1 MSVSAIPFLG
11 TDDRPVPSSPNASDA
26 EIHPSREPLIWLLL
40 SDKTGD
46 NAQLMAVAEE
56 LPWAYQIKRVTVREP
71 YKLGKPKIAGSL
83 HHIDQ
88 AQSDALQPPWP
99 DLVIAIGR
107 RMSMVALWI
116 QEQSRGRTKIALL
129 GPPKGLAHRF
139 DLAVVSE
146 QYRQSRRANLLRIR
160 YPLQRVD
167 EAAISAEAEAW
178 RGEFAALPK
187 PLIAVMIGGLTKAV
201 RFDAAIARRLA
212 LDLVELL
219 AREGGSLVITTSR
232 RTPPEVTRIL
242 KDNLP
247 SDAIL
252 YDWSLTDG
260 RNPYRALLGLADR
273 FVVTSD
279 SLSMAM
285 EVARLGRPLAIYRL
299 PSSSWLAGRL
309 LARFTE
315 GNPERERAFRR
326 ILRPLT
332 AVAECFGFGHHRDLE
347 AIPRLLTRDG
357 FAVWFGESFKPAG
370 RRPPDELPLV
380 VERIVL
386 LIERQELK
394 EGPVT
399 LRSGEVT

>member
-1 MSVSAIPFLG
+1 MSASAIQFLG
-11 TDDRPVPSSPNASDA
+11 TEGRSVPSSPNARDGETSLSQA
-26 EIHPSREPLIWLLL
+26 PLIWLLL

-46 NAQLMAVAEE
+46 NAQLMAVAEQ
-56 LPWAYQIKRVTVREP
+56 LPWAYQIKHVAVREP

-83 HHIDQ
+83 HHVDQ

-116 QEQSRGRTKIALL
+116 QEQSKGRTKIALL

-146 QYRQSRRANLLRIR
+146 QYRQPRRANLLRIK
-160 YPLQRVD
+160 YPLQRID

-187 PLIAVMIGGLTKAV
+187 PLIAVMVGGLTKAV
-201 RFDAAIARRLA
+201 RFDAATARRLA
-212 LDLVELL
+212 RDLTELL
-219 AREGGSLVITTSR
+219 ARDGGSLVVTTSR

-242 KDNLP
+242 KDDLP
-247 SDAIL
+247 SNAIL
-252 YDWSLTDG
+252 YDWSPTGD

-279 SLSMAM
+279 SLSMLM
-285 EVARLGRPLAIYRL
+285 ETSRLGRPLAIYRL

-309 LARFTE
+309 LARFAE
-315 GNPERERAFRR
+315 GNPARERAVRL

-332 AVAECFGFGHHRDLE
+332 TVAECFGFGHTRDLL
-347 AIPRLLTRDG
+347 AIPWRLAGDG

-370 RRPPDELPLV
+370 PRPPDELPLV
-380 VERIVL
+380 VERIVS
-386 LIERQELK
+386 LIERQE
-394 EGPVT
+394 PSN
-399 LRSGEVT
+399 LR